1 MMQVSIDET
10 GNRYGR
16 LVVIERAAQ
25 STQNRKARWICR
37 CDCGTLKPITGA
49 SLRKKTTQSCGC
61 LSKEMTSKRNALR
74 RYDSLRRRKINVLDR
89 FDEDIL

>member
-1 MMQVSIDET
+1 MMQVLIDET

-16 LVVIERAAQ
+16 LVVVERAQ
-25 STQNRKARWICR
+25 STQDRKACWICR
-37 CDCGTLKPITGA
+37 CDCGTIKPITGA

-61 LSKEMTSKRNALR
+61 LSKEMSSKRNALR

>member
-1 MMQVSIDET
+1 MSAIDET

-16 LVVIERAAQ
+16 LVVTAPAPTKNRAAQ
-25 STQNRKARWICR
+25 WLCQ